1 MSDSSRKAGVSSGE
15 EPTVRARL
23 ERERAGAVGQIAALT
38 REFEGIVEANALVA
52 VDDEHD
58 PEGSSTAFERAH
70 VVALLAREREHVSE
84 VDLALDRLERGDYG
98 RCEACGEAI
107 PPERLEVRPAATTC
121 VRCAA
126 APPRGR

>member
-1 MSDSSRKAGVSSGE
+1 MTDLSPD
-15 EPTVRARL
+15 EPDLSAERRAA
-23 ERERAGAVGQIAALT
+23 RERLAADRAGT
-38 REFEGIVEANALVA
+38 RERIDALNREYEGIVEANALVA

-70 VVALLAREREHVSE
+70 VAALLAQAREHLADL
-84 VDLALDRLERGDYG
+84 DLALDRLERGGYG
-98 RCEACGEAI
+98 RCETCGEPI

-126 APPRGR
+126 TPRRR